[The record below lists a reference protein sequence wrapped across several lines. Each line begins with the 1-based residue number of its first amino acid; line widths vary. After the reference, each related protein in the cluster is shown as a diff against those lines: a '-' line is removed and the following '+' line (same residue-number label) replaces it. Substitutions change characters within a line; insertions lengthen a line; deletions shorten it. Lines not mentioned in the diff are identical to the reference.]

1 MSLDAK
7 ASKQLEQFVE
17 EASTMRLMLEMCCEK
32 IANIELR
39 QSHASG
45 ECNDSIRAMQQWA
58 GGESATLP
66 ERAVKTVADMIKARG
81 KATYYEVFVLKDLRR
96 GELELYNFPEG
107 HRQERVR
114 ADRQPVLDGR
124 VLHED
129 AVHPRR
135 RRDDPREQK

>member
-1 MSLDAK
+1 MSFDVK
-7 ASKQLEQFVE
+7 ASKQFEQFVE
-17 EASTMRLMLEMCCEK
+17 DASMIKLMLEICCEK

-96 GELELYNFPEG
+96 GELDVYKFLR
-107 HRQERVR
+107 RQSTRV
-114 ADRQPVLDGR
+114 PTC
-124 VLHED
+124 
-129 AVHPRR
+129 
-135 RRDDPREQK
+135 